1 MTKNKEYISIGK
13 ILNFHGV
20 QGEAKVGYSKNQA
33 DFLKSL
39 KRAFICVNNEYKPF
53 NIKYVKFNNKF
64 AIIKFEKINSIND
77 ILEYKGLLIYV
88 LQSEFEEALGENEYL
103 IDDLIGLDVYEN
115 DKKVGV
121 VVGVSSNGANN
132 LLSVKSLSKKISL
145 VPFVDAIVPEV
156 DLKNKR
162 IIVEEIQGLIE
173 Q

>member
-1 MTKNKEYISIGK
+1 MKNKEYISIGK

-39 KRAFICVNNEYKPF
+39 KSAFIYINNEYKLF

-64 AIIKFEKINSIND
+64 AIIKFEGINSIND
-77 ILEYKGLLIYV
+77 ILEYKGCLIYV
-88 LQSEFEEALGENEYL
+88 PQTEFEETLEENEYL

-156 DLKNKR
+156 DLKNKKV
-162 IIVEEIQGLIE
+162 IVAEIQGLIE